1 MRLSNVVGE
10 ELTFKYWGTPDPLVR
25 SLFQNRML
33 NQTTPF
39 IEIAIQKSPIRR

>member
-10 ELTFKYWGTPDPLVR
+10 ELTFKYWGIPDPLVR